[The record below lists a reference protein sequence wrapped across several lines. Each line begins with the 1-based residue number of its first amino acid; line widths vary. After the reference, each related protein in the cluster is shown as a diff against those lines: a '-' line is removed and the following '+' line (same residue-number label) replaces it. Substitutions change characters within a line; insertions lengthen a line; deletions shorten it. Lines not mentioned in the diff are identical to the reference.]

1 MAFALWVDQEL
12 AWAEGTHEYRPMGVA
27 VVAITD
33 LFASRDFTPRRK
45 APPREDVRFA
55 GLFASLV
62 DVNDYLQAK
71 RGDIK
76 TRIVPN
82 MLLTGRL

>member
-1 MAFALWVDQEL
+1 MAFAVWVDKEQ

-27 VVAITD
+27 VVAVTD
-33 LFASRDFTPRRK
+33 LFLPRDFAPRRK

-62 DVNDYLQAK
+62 DVNDYL
-71 RGDIK
+71 K
-76 TRIVPN
+76 TRRDAFPTKPIPGILQN
-82 MLLTGRL
+82 GT

>member
-1 MAFALWVDQEL
+1 MAFAVWVDREL

-33 LFASRDFTPRRK
+33 LFMPRDFVPRRK

-62 DVNDYLQAK
+62 DVNDYLQIR
-71 RGDIK
+71 RGHFQTKSIPGILQNG
-76 TRIVPN
+76 T
-82 MLLTGRL
+82 

>member
-1 MAFALWVDQEL
+1 MAFALWVDKEL

-33 LFASRDFTPRRK
+33 LFASRDFAPRRK

-62 DVNDYLQAK
+62 EVNDYLQTR
-71 RGDIK
+71 RGAFRTKSIPGILQHG
-76 TRIVPN
+76 T
-82 MLLTGRL
+82 

>member
-1 MAFALWVDQEL
+1 MAFAVWVDREQ

-27 VVAITD
+27 VISITD
-33 LFASRDFTPRRK
+33 LFLPRDFASRRK

-62 DVNDYLQAK
+62 DVNDYLQSR
-71 RGDIK
+71 RGNFPSKPIPGILQNG
-76 TRIVPN
+76 T
-82 MLLTGRL
+82 